1 MTMTAKQTRSISP
14 EARQAEKSNPELSR
28 HFEALFLEHWP
39 GVYGLLLRLVGDH
52 AEAEDLA
59 LEAFLRLYQRPSSDD
74 AAFNPGGWLHRVATN
89 LGLNAIRGWKRRQQY
104 EQAAGR
110 EEIGEGKTAGPA
122 EIFAAEEEQRR
133 VRQVLSEMNPRQ
145 SQLLVLRHSGM
156 AYRDIAAAMGLSQT
170 SIGPLLLRA
179 ETEFEKRYRAANPEG
194 G

>member
-1 MTMTAKQTRSISP
+1 MTAKQTRSISP
-14 EARQAEKSNPELSR
+14 EARQAERSNPELSR
-28 HFEALFLEHWP
+28 SFEALFLEHWP
-39 GVYGLLLRLVGDH
+39 RVYGLLLRLVGDH

-59 LEAFLRLYQRPSSDD
+59 LEAFLRLYQRSASDD
-74 AAFNPGGWLHRVATN
+74 AGFNVGGWLHRVATN

-110 EEIGEGKTAGPA
+110 IDLGERNPAGPA
-122 EIFAAEEEQRR
+122 EIFAADEEQRR

-156 AYRDIAAAMGLSQT
+156 AYRELAAALDISPA
-170 SIGPLLLRA
+170 SVGPLLLRA
-179 ETEFEKRYRAANPEG
+179 EAEFEKRYRAANPEG